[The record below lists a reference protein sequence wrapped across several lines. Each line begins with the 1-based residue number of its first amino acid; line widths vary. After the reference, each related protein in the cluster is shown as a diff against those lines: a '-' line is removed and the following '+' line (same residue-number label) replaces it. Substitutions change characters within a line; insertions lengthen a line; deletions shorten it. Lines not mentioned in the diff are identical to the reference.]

1 MERARWLGVQL
12 RSLLALV
19 TVVEEGSFVA
29 AARRLG
35 YSRST
40 ISHQIAQ
47 LESAIGVALVV
58 RGSGSR
64 SVTVT
69 PAGGVV
75 VAHGKAM
82 LKLLENAESRVAGL
96 RDERPAQRRF
106 LGCARADDRVAAGE
120 QGVRLKSD
128 TCLHRVAGGGASLD
142 GRRPALPREAS
153 DGRPDARRRSM
164 GKEGVETSKF
174 STFPGLF
181 VPAG

>member
-1 MERARWLGVQL
+1 MIHETLRNEYSQQIAREKAEQARATDRGQIPELPRQIERARWLGVQM

-19 TVVEEGSFVA
+19 AVVEEGSFVA

-47 LESAIGVALVV
+47 LEAAVGVPLVL

-75 VAHGKAM
+75 VAHGRAM
-82 LKLLENAESRVAGL
+82 LKLLESAESK
-96 RDERPAQRRF
+96 
-106 LGCARADDRVAAGE
+106 VAAIGRD
-120 QGVRLKSD
+120 VRSPARIRLIGS
-128 TCLHRVAGGGASLD
+128 LASQ
-142 GRRPALPREAS
+142 
-153 DGRPDARRRSM
+153 
-164 GKEGVETSKF
+164 
-174 STFPGLF
+174 
-181 VPAG
+181 

>member
-1 MERARWLGVQL
+1 MEDFRWRSEYAAQVARERAESARATHSGKHDDEPDRDRPLERARWLGIQL

-69 PAGGVV
+69 PAGGIV
-75 VAHGKAM
+75 VAHGRAM
-82 LKLLENAESRVAGL
+82 LKLLESAELRVGSV
-96 RDERPAQRRF
+96 REDVRTPAHRRF
-106 LGCARADDRVAAGE
+106 IAA
-120 QGVRLKSD
+120 L
-128 TCLHRVAGGGASLD
+128 A
-142 GRRPALPREAS
+142 P
-153 DGRPDARRRSM
+153 
-164 GKEGVETSKF
+164 
-174 STFPGLF
+174 STE
-181 VPAG
+181 

>member
-1 MERARWLGVQL
+1 MEDFRWRSEYAAQVARERAESARATHSGKHDDEPDRDRPLERARWLGIQL

-19 TVVEEGSFVA
+19 TVVEEGSFVG

-75 VAHGKAM
+75 VAHGRAM
-82 LKLLENAESRVAGL
+82 LKLLESAETRVGSL
-96 RDERPAQRRF
+96 REDVRTPAHRRF
-106 LGCARADDRVAAGE
+106 IAA
-120 QGVRLKSD
+120 L
-128 TCLHRVAGGGASLD
+128 A
-142 GRRPALPREAS
+142 P
-153 DGRPDARRRSM
+153 
-164 GKEGVETSKF
+164 
-174 STFPGLF
+174 STE
-181 VPAG
+181 

>member
-1 MERARWLGVQL
+1 MEDFRWRSEYAAQIARERAEVARAKHAAGAHNDEPDRDRPLERARWLGVQL

-69 PAGGVV
+69 PAGGIV
-75 VAHGKAM
+75 VAHGRAM
-82 LKLLENAESRVAGL
+82 LKLLENAEERVGSL
-96 RDERPAQRRF
+96 REDVRTTAHRRF
-106 LGCARADDRVAAGE
+106 IAA
-120 QGVRLKSD
+120 L
-128 TCLHRVAGGGASLD
+128 A
-142 GRRPALPREAS
+142 P
-153 DGRPDARRRSM
+153 
-164 GKEGVETSKF
+164 
-174 STFPGLF
+174 STE
-181 VPAG
+181 

>member
-1 MERARWLGVQL
+1 MEDFRWRSEYAAQVARERAESARATHAGKHDDEPDRDRPLERARWLGIQL

-69 PAGGVV
+69 PAGGIV
-75 VAHGKAM
+75 VAHGRAM
-82 LKLLENAESRVAGL
+82 LKLLESAELRVGSV
-96 RDERPAQRRF
+96 REDVRTPAHRRF
-106 LGCARADDRVAAGE
+106 IAA
-120 QGVRLKSD
+120 L
-128 TCLHRVAGGGASLD
+128 A
-142 GRRPALPREAS
+142 P
-153 DGRPDARRRSM
+153 
-164 GKEGVETSKF
+164 
-174 STFPGLF
+174 STE
-181 VPAG
+181 

>member
-1 MERARWLGVQL
+1 MEDFRWRSEYAAQIARERAEVARTKHAARAHDDEPDRDRPLERARWLGVQL

-69 PAGGVV
+69 PAGGIV
-75 VAHGKAM
+75 VAHGRAM
-82 LKLLENAESRVAGL
+82 LKLLENAEERVGSL
-96 RDERPAQRRF
+96 REDVRTPAHRRF
-106 LGCARADDRVAAGE
+106 IAA
-120 QGVRLKSD
+120 L
-128 TCLHRVAGGGASLD
+128 A
-142 GRRPALPREAS
+142 P
-153 DGRPDARRRSM
+153 
-164 GKEGVETSKF
+164 
-174 STFPGLF
+174 STE
-181 VPAG
+181 

>member
-1 MERARWLGVQL
+1 MEDFRWRSEYAAQVARERAESARATHAGKHDDEPDRDRPLERARWLGIQL

-19 TVVEEGSFVA
+19 AVVEEGSFVG

-75 VAHGKAM
+75 VAHGRAM
-82 LKLLENAESRVAGL
+82 LKLLESAELRVGSL
-96 RDERPAQRRF
+96 REDVRTPAHRRF
-106 LGCARADDRVAAGE
+106 IAA
-120 QGVRLKSD
+120 L
-128 TCLHRVAGGGASLD
+128 A
-142 GRRPALPREAS
+142 P
-153 DGRPDARRRSM
+153 
-164 GKEGVETSKF
+164 
-174 STFPGLF
+174 STE
-181 VPAG
+181 

>member
-1 MERARWLGVQL
+1 MEDFRWRSEYAAQVARERAESARAKHSGKHDDAPDRDRPLERARWLGIQL

-19 TVVEEGSFVA
+19 TVVEEGSFVG

-75 VAHGKAM
+75 VAHGRAM
-82 LKLLENAESRVAGL
+82 LKLLESAELRVGSV
-96 RDERPAQRRF
+96 REDVRTPAHRRF
-106 LGCARADDRVAAGE
+106 IAA
-120 QGVRLKSD
+120 L
-128 TCLHRVAGGGASLD
+128 A
-142 GRRPALPREAS
+142 P
-153 DGRPDARRRSM
+153 
-164 GKEGVETSKF
+164 
-174 STFPGLF
+174 STE
-181 VPAG
+181 

>member
-1 MERARWLGVQL
+1 MEDFRWRSEYAAQIARERAEVARAKHAAKAHDEPDRDRPLERARWLGVQL

-69 PAGGVV
+69 PAGGIV
-75 VAHGKAM
+75 VAHGRAM
-82 LKLLENAESRVAGL
+82 LKLLENAEERVGSL
-96 RDERPAQRRF
+96 REDVRTTAHRRF
-106 LGCARADDRVAAGE
+106 IAA
-120 QGVRLKSD
+120 L
-128 TCLHRVAGGGASLD
+128 A
-142 GRRPALPREAS
+142 P
-153 DGRPDARRRSM
+153 
-164 GKEGVETSKF
+164 
-174 STFPGLF
+174 STE
-181 VPAG
+181 

>member
-1 MERARWLGVQL
+1 MEDFRWRSEYAAQIARERAEVARAKHQRTPEEELRDARPLERARWLGVQL

-82 LKLLENAESRVAGL
+82 LKLLENAENRVAGL
-96 RDERPAQRRF
+96 RDERPAPRRF
-106 LGCARADDRVAAGE
+106 LG
-120 QGVRLKSD
+120 
-128 TCLHRVAGGGASLD
+128 
-142 GRRPALPREAS
+142 ALAPTT
-153 DGRPDARRRSM
+153 D
-164 GKEGVETSKF
+164 
-174 STFPGLF
+174 
-181 VPAG
+181 

>member
-1 MERARWLGVQL
+1 MEDFRWRSEYAAQIARERAEVARAKHAAAAHDNEPDRNRPLERARWLGVQL

-47 LESAIGVALVV
+47 LESVIGVALVV

-69 PAGGVV
+69 PAGGIV
-75 VAHGKAM
+75 VAHGRAM
-82 LKLLENAESRVAGL
+82 LKLLENAEERVGSL
-96 RDERPAQRRF
+96 RDDVRTPAHRRF
-106 LGCARADDRVAAGE
+106 IAA
-120 QGVRLKSD
+120 L
-128 TCLHRVAGGGASLD
+128 A
-142 GRRPALPREAS
+142 P
-153 DGRPDARRRSM
+153 
-164 GKEGVETSKF
+164 
-174 STFPGLF
+174 STE
-181 VPAG
+181 

>member
-1 MERARWLGVQL
+1 MRHRSRVSAPRSHAPSTPPSAHDDEPDRDRPLERARWLGVQL

-69 PAGGVV
+69 PAGGIV
-75 VAHGKAM
+75 VAHGRAM
-82 LKLLENAESRVAGL
+82 LKLLENAEERVGSL
-96 RDERPAQRRF
+96 REDVRTPAHRRF
-106 LGCARADDRVAAGE
+106 IAA
-120 QGVRLKSD
+120 L
-128 TCLHRVAGGGASLD
+128 A
-142 GRRPALPREAS
+142 P
-153 DGRPDARRRSM
+153 
-164 GKEGVETSKF
+164 
-174 STFPGLF
+174 STE
-181 VPAG
+181 

>member
-1 MERARWLGVQL
+1 MEDFRWRSEYAAQIARERAEVARAKRASTPDDALDRERPLERARWLGVQL

-82 LKLLENAESRVAGL
+82 LKLLESAELRVGSL
-96 RDERPAQRRF
+96 RDDVRAPAHRR
-106 LGCARADDRVAAGE
+106 LIAA
-120 QGVRLKSD
+120 L
-128 TCLHRVAGGGASLD
+128 A
-142 GRRPALPREAS
+142 P
-153 DGRPDARRRSM
+153 
-164 GKEGVETSKF
+164 
-174 STFPGLF
+174 STE
-181 VPAG
+181 